1 MKFTHAYLFNEL
13 ETFLVSGYEFIT
25 MEQYYTAANIT
36 PRSKVATLR
45 IDVDFSLRR
54 LKPLLSIL
62 KTLSIKSTIFVRL
75 HAPEYNPFD
84 FEGYRIMQDAIEN
97 GHEIGYH
104 SEIVDQGI
112 IWNESP
118 DTCLTKDLCIL
129 EKLLDITIHG
139 IASHGGKTNLNN
151 LSFWEHRRPEE
162 FGLKYEA
169 YSTTNGKNAFSS
181 GIYVSDSEDIRW
193 KSYKFGKL
201 MKDNSSPPSYF
212 ATEQHPFINILIHP
226 DVYYTYHPYE

>member
-1 MKFTHAYLFNEL
+1 MQFTHSYLQNQL
-13 ETFLVSGYEFIT
+13 EILLASDYEFIT
-25 MEQYYTAANIT
+25 MEQYYTDSKT
-36 PRSKVATLR
+36 PPSKKIVTLR
-45 IDVDFSLRR
+45 IDVDFSLRK
-54 LKPLLSIL
+54 LKPILSML
-62 KTLSIKSTIFVRL
+62 KKLSIKSTIFVRL
-75 HAPEYNPFD
+75 HATEYNPLD
-84 FEGYRIMQDAIEN
+84 FEGYKIMRDAIDH

-104 SEIVDQGI
+104 SEIVDESI
-112 IWNESP
+112 IWDESP
-118 DTCLTKDLCIL
+118 DDCLVRDLSIL
-129 EKLLDITIHG
+129 EKLLDIKIHG

-201 MKDNSSPPSYF
+201 MKDNLCPPSYF
-212 ATEQHPFINILIHP
+212 ATEQHPFINMLIHP
-226 DVYYTYHPYE
+226 DVYYAYHPYE